1 MSKRTVIKADEE
13 LVIKGKL
20 TVEGNVTQIETT
32 QVVNRLESN
41 SLVINSDGENVT
53 AELTLNSDGTLAT
66 ISFDN
71 ADGEFNFNQPINLGS
86 YPITTTGN
94 ITGANVIGTYLYGNG
109 SNITG
114 LTTTIVSEGTNLY
127 YTVTR
132 ANSAIDARV
141 TTAFVNALAVD
152 YNSLSNTPINVSEF
166 INDAGYLVAANLV
179 SLTANVDSVNG
190 QTGVVTLDTSDIA
203 ENGNLYF
210 TNARIDA
217 YLIGDDG
224 IDYANGSISVD
235 STVVRT
241 SGNQTILGNKT
252 FANTTIFGNTEISAI
267 QIYSD
272 ESYYSNIDFTSTAN
286 IAPPMRISWNGV
298 TKGLVFENTESP
310 GTTMFIIDDSLA
322 STLINSE
329 MLVINS
335 PTTISQNIVP
345 ASANT
350 VNLGSW
356 ENHFNYVFANVL
368 HAEYLDLEDAN
379 IADIHNSFYVGSA
392 SSPSITRSGYG
403 LTFTHNASGAYYE
416 VNAGDGLQIS
426 GNNVAVDSTVVRTT
440 GDQTITGNIGING
453 TLTVAG
459 TINSQNVEDTYVK
472 DTKITLNSNAAVDN
486 TVSIEV
492 NRPVAGANTY
502 IKWDESTDQWKFTN
516 NGSTEFL
523 LPTSTTDLAEGAN
536 LYYTSARAN
545 TAMDTYLV
553 GGAGLTYSSGTFAV
567 GAGTG
572 ITVNADDV
580 QVNAAYVRS
589 LISISDNGGD
599 GSLTYSNSTGIIS
612 YAGPSAAELYN
623 HFSAGDGIDITQ
635 ISAGIIANVS
645 YSPTA
650 NVGLVDIAIGY
661 YPPHQPG
668 VDVLVNLDN
677 ANYQSSNIRLDSNSI
692 IVPTS
697 STNRADIRFTAK
709 FKAWISDVNQ
719 STTMTLWS
727 NILVN
732 GNVVRSEY
740 TRNGIAAGN
749 TGSFPSDSIFDVIMP
764 VEAIGLS
771 VNANDI
777 IEFQVSAD
785 NTGSSSRAAWL
796 DYTGTSANVVLY
808 NGDIDF
814 SVDSTVIRTTGNQSL
829 ANVKTFTGELVIPQ
843 NGISPTNNG
852 SIYHDNVDVF
862 AVLNGTAVKLTPQ
875 SDVGEIEDV
884 GLTGVDIYAGYR
896 LVAVGN
902 ANIKYHG
909 IRSITNGSYIDIS
922 EASNVI
928 TVAGNATGIRGLI
941 SASGNISYNNTTGV
955 ISENLTTTDI
965 DEGNNLYFTAARAR
979 GNISGSG
986 LITYNS
992 NTGVIST
999 TADNYSNWNV
1009 QTDSGVGALYGV
1021 TSNSTVIVSGG
1032 TGITVTNTGGNITI
1046 ASTNSA
1052 DIEAVTAGSGLTGGG
1067 TSGAVTLNVGAGDGI
1082 TVNADNVA
1090 LSTSGVVAGTYGSA
1104 SSAPQLIVDS
1114 YGRTTSATNV
1124 AISISASQ
1132 VSDFTS
1138 ASNTAI
1144 DARVSGGA
1152 GLTYSSGVLA
1162 VGAGDGVTVNTD
1174 SVELN
1179 VAFVRNQFS
1188 ALSPLSYNAAIG
1200 QFSITEIG
1208 DISEVVAGDGLTGG
1222 GSSGSVTL
1230 NIGAGT
1236 GITVNA
1242 DNVALSTSGVTSGTY
1257 GSAGSVGQVVIDDY
1271 GRVTSAT
1278 NVAISISASQV
1289 SDFTSAANTA
1299 IDARIVGGSGL
1310 TYSGGTL
1317 AVGAGTGI
1325 SVSADSVSV
1334 SGLTISEFA
1343 NSTIQTSSE
1352 LFVDSDTVIMT
1363 AAAVFDKINAI
1374 QAGQGISKITTGDGD
1389 AVFDVDLTDITV
1401 FTSTNVAGRAVVRD
1415 ASGNFA
1421 ANIITAT
1428 ATSARYADLAE
1439 NYLGDA
1445 DYLPGTVLVF
1455 GGEAEVTACV
1465 SYESTR
1471 VAGVV
1476 TTQPAHVMNSDL
1488 TGNHV
1493 TCIALRG
1500 RVPVKVKGVVRK
1512 GDVLVTA
1519 GEGHV
1524 GYAVASLDPRGVPAA
1539 AIVGKAITDK
1549 LDAGPGV
1556 VEALI

>member
-53 AELTLNSDGTLAT
+53 AELTLNSDGTEAT

-71 ADGEFNFNQPINLGS
+71 SDGEFNFNKPLNLGS
-86 YPITTTGN
+86 FPLATTGN
-94 ITGANVIGTYLYGNG
+94 ISGANIIGTYIYGNG
-109 SNITG
+109 SNISG
-114 LTTTIVSEGTNLY
+114 LTTSIVSEGANLY

-132 ANSAIDARV
+132 ANNAIDARV

-190 QTGVVTLDTSDIA
+190 QTGVVTLDTGDIA

-210 TNARIDA
+210 TTARANSAMDA
-217 YLIGDDG
+217 RLVGGDG
-224 IDYANGSISVD
+224 IDYTAGTIAVD
-235 STVVRT
+235 STVIRT
-241 SGNQTILGNKT
+241 TGDQTITGNT
-252 FANTTIFGNTEISAI
+252 SFVGTTSVTGSIVPTAANT
-267 QIYSD
+267 Y
-272 ESYYSNIDFTSTAN
+272 
-286 IAPPMRISWNGV
+286 
-298 TKGLVFENTESP
+298 
-310 GTTMFIIDDSLA
+310 
-322 STLINSE
+322 
-329 MLVINS
+329 
-335 PTTISQNIVP
+335 
-345 ASANT
+345 
-350 VNLGSW
+350 NLGSW
-356 ENHFNYVFANVL
+356 ANHFDYVFANVL

-523 LPTSTTDLAEGAN
+523 LPTSTTDLNEGAN
-536 LYYTSARAN
+536 LYYTAARAN

-580 QVNAAYVRS
+580 QLNADYVKN
-589 LISISDNGGD
+589 LISGSNGIS
-599 GSLTYSNSTGIIS
+599 YNST
-612 YAGPSAAELYN
+612 
-623 HFSAGDGIDITQ
+623 
-635 ISAGIIANVS
+635 
-645 YSPTA
+645 
-650 NVGLVDIAIGY
+650 
-661 YPPHQPG
+661 
-668 VDVLVNLDN
+668 
-677 ANYQSSNIRLDSNSI
+677 
-692 IVPTS
+692 
-697 STNRADIRFTAK
+697 
-709 FKAWISDVNQ
+709 
-719 STTMTLWS
+719 
-727 NILVN
+727 
-732 GNVVRSEY
+732 
-740 TRNGIAAGN
+740 
-749 TGSFPSDSIFDVIMP
+749 TG
-764 VEAIGLS
+764 AL
-771 VNANDI
+771 
-777 IEFQVSAD
+777 
-785 NTGSSSRAAWL
+785 T
-796 DYTGTSANVVLY
+796 
-808 NGDIDF
+808 
-814 SVDSTVIRTTGNQSL
+814 VDSTVIRTTGDQSL
-829 ANVKTFTGELVIPQ
+829 ANVKTFTGELIIPSSTASA
-843 NGISPTNNG
+843 NGAIYYDSNTSQAFIIING
-852 SIYHDNVDVF
+852 NT
-862 AVLNGTAVKLTPQ
+862 LELTPA
-875 SDVGEIEDV
+875 SLVGDVEDV
-884 GLTGVDIYAGYR
+884 GSTGFNIYAGYR
-896 LVAVGN
+896 ELPGSSATVTQSFQGAYGKHTGNITVLSLGNTNNRFTPTVSTYDTDGFFNGNTIVIPANSTLSYAEVYGSVALAMQGENGFSIAIQILKNNVIIQTEKLQGGVDSEVEEGGQNPGNYYSVVQLSTGVIPVTANDTFELKVFNTGVGAYETN
-902 ANIKYHG
+902 PGLFPHYEVRLLGDKSHFGIQGVLSTPSVEASKVHG
-909 IRSITNGSYIDIS
+909 IKSIAAGSYLDIS
-922 EASNVI
+922 DSSNVI

-1009 QTDSGVGALYGV
+1009 QTGSGAGATHGV
-1021 TSNSTVIVSGG
+1021 TSNSTVIISGG

-1052 DIEAVTAGSGLTGGG
+1052 DIEAVSAGDGLTGGG
-1067 TSGAVTLNVGAGDGI
+1067 ASGAVTLNVGAGAGI

-1090 LSTSGVVAGTYGSA
+1090 LSTSGVVAGTYGNASA
-1104 SSAPQLIVDS
+1104 VSQLVIDA
-1114 YGRTTSATNV
+1114 YGRTTSAANV
-1124 AISISASQ
+1124 PISISASQ

-1138 ASNTAI
+1138 ATNTAI
-1144 DARVSGGA
+1144 DAKVSGGA

-1162 VGAGDGVTVNTD
+1162 VGAGDGVIVNAD
-1174 SVELN
+1174 SVEVN
-1179 VAFVRNQFS
+1179 VAYIRNQFS

-1200 QFSITEIG
+1200 QFSISEVG

-1222 GSSGSVTL
+1222 GTSGSVTL

-1242 DNVALSTSGVTSGTY
+1242 DNVALSTSGVTAGTY
-1257 GSAGSVGQVVIDDY
+1257 GSAGSVSQIVVDTY
-1271 GRVTSAT
+1271 GRTTSAT

-1299 IDARIVGGSGL
+1299 IDARLIGGSGL
-1310 TYSGGTL
+1310 TYGSGTL
-1317 AVGAGTGI
+1317 AVGAGSYILVG
-1325 SVSADSVSV
+1325 ADDVSV
-1334 SGLTISEFA
+1334 
-1343 NSTIQTSSE
+1343 
-1352 LFVDSDTVIMT
+1352 
-1363 AAAVFDKINAI
+1363 
-1374 QAGQGISKITTGDGD
+1374 D
-1389 AVFDVDLTDITV
+1389 A
-1401 FTSTNVAGRAVVRD
+1401 TSTNTANKVVARD
-1415 ASGNFA
+1415 SSGNFA
-1421 ANIITAT
+1421 ANVITAT
-1428 ATSARYADLAE
+1428 ATTARYADLAE

-1445 DYLPGTVLVF
+1445 DYEPGTVLVF
-1455 GGEAEVTACV
+1455 GGDAEVTACV
-1465 SYESTR
+1465 SHDSTR

-1488 TGNHV
+1488 TGSHV

-1519 GEGHV
+1519 GEGFV
-1524 GYAVASLDPRGVPAA
+1524 GYAVAALYPRDVPAA
-1539 AIVGKAITDK
+1539 SIVGKAITDK

>member
-53 AELTLNSDGTLAT
+53 AELTLNSDGTEAT

-71 ADGEFNFNQPINLGS
+71 GDGEFNFNKPINLGDH
-86 YPITTTGN
+86 PIATTGN
-94 ITGANVIGTYLYGNG
+94 ISGANINGTYFIGDG

-114 LTTTIVSEGTNLY
+114 LTTSIVSEGANLY

-132 ANSAIDARV
+132 ANNAIDARV

-152 YNSLSNTPINVSEF
+152 YDSLSNTPINVSEF
-166 INDAGYLVAANLV
+166 VNDAGYLVAANLV

-190 QTGVVTLDTSDIA
+190 QTGVVTLDTDTIPEAS
-203 ENGNLYF
+203 NLYY
-210 TNARIDA
+210 TDARANTAMDA
-217 YLIGDDG
+217 YLVGGDG
-224 IDYANGSISVD
+224 IDY
-235 STVVRT
+235 T
-241 SGNQTILGNKT
+241 SGTIDVDGTVIRTTGDQTITGNT
-252 FANTTIFGNTEISAI
+252 AFVGTTSVTGDIVPTAANT
-267 QIYSD
+267 
-272 ESYYSNIDFTSTAN
+272 
-286 IAPPMRISWNGV
+286 M
-298 TKGLVFENTESP
+298 
-310 GTTMFIIDDSLA
+310 
-322 STLINSE
+322 
-329 MLVINS
+329 
-335 PTTISQNIVP
+335 
-345 ASANT
+345 
-350 VNLGSW
+350 NLGSW
-356 ENHFNYVFANVL
+356 ENHFGYVFANVL

-379 IADIHNSFYVGSA
+379 ISDIHNTFYVDTNGALS
-392 SSPSITRSGYG
+392 Y
-403 LTFTHNASGAYYE
+403 THNANGAYYS
-416 VNAGDGLQIS
+416 VVAGDGITLA
-426 GNNVAVDSTVVRTT
+426 GNNVAVDNTVVRTT

-536 LYYTSARAN
+536 LYYTAARAN

-580 QVNAAYVRS
+580 QLNADYVKN
-589 LISISDNGGD
+589 LISGSNGV
-599 GSLTYSNSTGIIS
+599 SYNSSTG
-612 YAGPSAAELYN
+612 AL
-623 HFSAGDGIDITQ
+623 T
-635 ISAGIIANVS
+635 
-645 YSPTA
+645 
-650 NVGLVDIAIGY
+650 
-661 YPPHQPG
+661 
-668 VDVLVNLDN
+668 
-677 ANYQSSNIRLDSNSI
+677 
-692 IVPTS
+692 
-697 STNRADIRFTAK
+697 
-709 FKAWISDVNQ
+709 
-719 STTMTLWS
+719 
-727 NILVN
+727 
-732 GNVVRSEY
+732 
-740 TRNGIAAGN
+740 
-749 TGSFPSDSIFDVIMP
+749 
-764 VEAIGLS
+764 
-771 VNANDI
+771 
-777 IEFQVSAD
+777 
-785 NTGSSSRAAWL
+785 
-796 DYTGTSANVVLY
+796 
-808 NGDIDF
+808 
-814 SVDSTVIRTTGNQSL
+814 VDSTVIRTTGDQSL
-829 ANVKTFTGELVIPQ
+829 ANVKSFTGELVIPASVASA
-843 NGISPTNNG
+843 NGAIYYDSNTSQAFIIING
-852 SIYHDNVDVF
+852 NPVE
-862 AVLNGTAVKLTPQ
+862 LTPA
-875 SDVGEIEDV
+875 SLVGDVEDV
-884 GLTGVDIYAGYR
+884 GSTGIDIYAGYR
-896 LVAVGN
+896 ELPGASATVTQSFQGALGTHTSNITVLSLGNTNNRFTPTVSTYDTEGFFTGNTIVIPANSTLEYAEIYGSVSLVGSPDNSDIGIQIWKNGN
-902 ANIKYHG
+902 IIVATERLVSGEKQVTTSTDGSIQGYFLPGNVQVEGNVPVTVQLSTGVIPVTANDTFELKVFTTKVDAYESNPGTYPIYQTLLLGNKSYFGIHGVLATPSVEASKVHG
-909 IRSITNGSYIDIS
+909 IKSIDVGSHLDIS

-928 TVAGNATGIRGLI
+928 TITGNTSSIRGLI
-941 SASGNISYNNTTGV
+941 SASGNISYDSANGI

-1009 QTDSGVGALYGV
+1009 QTDSGVGALHNV

-1067 TSGAVTLNVGAGDGI
+1067 TSGAVTLNVGAGAGI

-1138 ASNTAI
+1138 AANTAI

-1162 VGAGDGVTVNTD
+1162 VGAGDGITVNAD
-1174 SVELN
+1174 N
-1179 VAFVRNQFS
+1179 VAVDFSTVIRTNSSYVPGSNQTISLAGSFGS
-1188 ALSPLSYNAAIG
+1188 GTPLEFIFDLGQYQERYVTITGSGTSNRQALRVDNTSNSSEGAEFILTKSRLGSDASNGDDLGIIG
-1200 QFSITEIG
+1200 FYQNMNPVGYIKSTKVSG
-1208 DISEVVAGDGLTGG
+1208 GTSDISIKTGANNLSNAIVFHPDSSVTISDAYTLPTTDGTSGQKLTTYGNGTVYWSTESADITEVVAGSGLTGG
-1222 GSSGSVTL
+1222 GSSGPVTL

-1242 DNVALSTSGVTSGTY
+1242 DNVAVNMGAFSTSDLAE
-1257 GSAGSVGQVVIDDY
+1257 GSNLY
-1271 GRVTSAT
+1271 
-1278 NVAISISASQV
+1278 
-1289 SDFTSAANTA
+1289 FTTARANSA
-1299 IDARIVGGSGL
+1299 IDARISGGSGL
-1310 TYSGGTL
+1310 TYSSGTL
-1317 AVGAGTGI
+1317 AVGAGSYILVG
-1325 SVSADSVSV
+1325 ADDVAVDATSNN
-1334 SGLTISEFA
+1334 TA
-1343 NSTIQTSSE
+1343 NK
-1352 LFVDSDTVIMT
+1352 V
-1363 AAAVFDKINAI
+1363 
-1374 QAGQGISKITTGDGD
+1374 
-1389 AVFDVDLTDITV
+1389 
-1401 FTSTNVAGRAVVRD
+1401 VARD

-1421 ANIITAT
+1421 ANVITAT
-1428 ATSARYADLAE
+1428 ATTARYADLAE

-1455 GGEAEVTACV
+1455 GGEAEVTACL

-1539 AIVGKAITDK
+1539 AVVGKAIADK
-1549 LDAGPGV
+1549 LDAGLGV

>member
-53 AELTLNSDGTLAT
+53 AELTLNSDGTEAT

-71 ADGEFNFNQPINLGS
+71 SDGEFNFNKPLNLGS
-86 YPITTTGN
+86 FPLATTGN
-94 ITGANVIGTYLYGNG
+94 ISGANIIGTYLYGNG
-109 SNITG
+109 SNISG
-114 LTTTIVSEGTNLY
+114 LTTSIVSEGANLY

-141 TTAFVNALAVD
+141 TTAFVNALAID

-190 QTGVVTLDTSDIA
+190 QTGVVTLDTGDIA

-210 TNARIDA
+210 TTARANSAMDA
-217 YLIGDDG
+217 RLVGGDG
-224 IDYANGSISVD
+224 IDYTAGTIAVD

-241 SGNQTILGNKT
+241 TGDQTITGNT
-252 FANTTIFGNTEISAI
+252 SFVGTTSVTGSIVPTAANT
-267 QIYSD
+267 Y
-272 ESYYSNIDFTSTAN
+272 
-286 IAPPMRISWNGV
+286 
-298 TKGLVFENTESP
+298 
-310 GTTMFIIDDSLA
+310 
-322 STLINSE
+322 
-329 MLVINS
+329 
-335 PTTISQNIVP
+335 
-345 ASANT
+345 
-350 VNLGSW
+350 NLGSW
-356 ENHFNYVFANVL
+356 ANHFDYVFANVL

-516 NGSTEFL
+516 NGSAEFL
-523 LPTSTTDLAEGAN
+523 LPTSTTDLNEGAN
-536 LYYTSARAN
+536 LYYTPARAN

-580 QVNAAYVRS
+580 QLNADYVKN
-589 LISISDNGGD
+589 LISGSNGIS
-599 GSLTYSNSTGIIS
+599 YNST
-612 YAGPSAAELYN
+612 
-623 HFSAGDGIDITQ
+623 
-635 ISAGIIANVS
+635 
-645 YSPTA
+645 
-650 NVGLVDIAIGY
+650 
-661 YPPHQPG
+661 
-668 VDVLVNLDN
+668 
-677 ANYQSSNIRLDSNSI
+677 
-692 IVPTS
+692 
-697 STNRADIRFTAK
+697 
-709 FKAWISDVNQ
+709 
-719 STTMTLWS
+719 
-727 NILVN
+727 
-732 GNVVRSEY
+732 
-740 TRNGIAAGN
+740 
-749 TGSFPSDSIFDVIMP
+749 TG
-764 VEAIGLS
+764 AL
-771 VNANDI
+771 
-777 IEFQVSAD
+777 
-785 NTGSSSRAAWL
+785 T
-796 DYTGTSANVVLY
+796 
-808 NGDIDF
+808 
-814 SVDSTVIRTTGNQSL
+814 VDSTVIRTTGNQSL

-862 AVLNGTAVKLTPQ
+862 AVLNGAAVKLTPQ

-884 GLTGVDIYAGYR
+884 GSTGVDIYAGYR

-941 SASGNISYNNTTGV
+941 SASGNISYDSANGI

-979 GNISGSG
+979 GNISGTG

-1009 QTDSGVGALYGV
+1009 QTGSGAGATHGV
-1021 TSNSTVIVSGG
+1021 TSNSTVIISGG

-1052 DIEAVTAGSGLTGGG
+1052 DIEAVSAGDGLTGGG
-1067 TSGAVTLNVGAGDGI
+1067 VSGAVTLNVGAGAGI

-1090 LSTSGVVAGTYGSA
+1090 LSTSGVVAGTYGNASA
-1104 SSAPQLIVDS
+1104 VSQLVIDA
-1114 YGRTTSATNV
+1114 YGRTTSAANV
-1124 AISISASQ
+1124 PISISASQ

-1138 ASNTAI
+1138 TANTAI

-1162 VGAGDGVTVNTD
+1162 VGAGDGITVNAD
-1174 SVELN
+1174 SVEIN
-1179 VAFVRNQFS
+1179 VAHIRNQFS

-1200 QFSITEIG
+1200 QFSISEVG

-1222 GSSGSVTL
+1222 GTSGSVTL
-1230 NIGAGT
+1230 NIGAGA

-1257 GSAGSVGQVVIDDY
+1257 GSANSVSQLVVDTY
-1271 GRVTSAT
+1271 GRTTSAT

-1299 IDARIVGGSGL
+1299 IDARIIGGSGL

-1325 SVSADSVSV
+1325 SVSADAVSV

-1343 NSTIQTSSE
+1343 NATIQTSSE
-1352 LFVDSDTVIMT
+1352 LFVDSDTVLMT

-1374 QAGQGISKITTGDGD
+1374 QAGQGISKSSTGDGD
-1389 AVFDVDLTDITV
+1389 AVLDVDLTDITV
-1401 FTSTNVAGRAVVRD
+1401 FTSTNVASRAVVRD

-1421 ANIITAT
+1421 ANVITAT
-1428 ATSARYADLAE
+1428 ATTARYADLAE

-1445 DYLPGTVLVF
+1445 DYEPGTVLVF
-1455 GGEAEVTACV
+1455 GGDAEVTACV
-1465 SYESTR
+1465 SHDSTR

-1519 GEGHV
+1519 GEGFV
-1524 GYAVASLDPRGVPAA
+1524 GYAVAALYPRDVPAA
-1539 AIVGKAITDK
+1539 SIVGKAITDK
-1549 LDAGPGV
+1549 LDNGPGV